1 VRAVTTFKP
10 SHVPQVKAQDATF
23 FVAQQFAQYARFPA
37 TELPF
42 ELREDSLLTVAFSA
56 EGSVTPTD
64 NTATLMPP
72 LLLQCRLD
80 GKPCAPGDNES
91 QIQFKFSPVRPQVL
105 CCDSRAFTW
114 VVPRASK
121 GTLSRCGDRSGTL
134 SSPPPRRS
142 PTGRW

>member
-1 VRAVTTFKP
+1 VRAVTTFKS

-91 QIQFKFSPVRPQVL
+91 QIQFKFSPGTPAGAVL
-105 CCDSRAFTW
+105 RLSC
-114 VVPRASK
+114 VHVGRASREQ
-121 GTLSRCGDRSGTL
+121 GTAHCRDVGTD
-134 SSPPPRRS
+134 PEP
-142 PTGRW
+142 